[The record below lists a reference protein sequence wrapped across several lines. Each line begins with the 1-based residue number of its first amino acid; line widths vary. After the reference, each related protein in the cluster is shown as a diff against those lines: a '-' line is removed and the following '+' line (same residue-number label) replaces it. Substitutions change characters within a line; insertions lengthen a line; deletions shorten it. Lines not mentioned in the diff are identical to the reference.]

1 MAEIPSS
8 DSMQRALPGA
18 PGSRPSL
25 RYQSTPDTG
34 VGLISRALER
44 AGATLDEVDAKRQA
58 RDDRIAEAKASTAL
72 ARGLFQAYRETED
85 NDYGTQV
92 RRFSERATKS
102 IDEAAGLISNP
113 EMRDLFMARA
123 EGQVVDWTNRAHTR
137 ALKVE
142 GAARIGEFEADLP
155 DMLERAS
162 ALDEKGATQVLGELN
177 QRLQALVDI
186 QAISPKQMQDQIQ
199 KFGAEYAETRI
210 RAMGPSDGY
219 EELGKGD
226 KGLGKFLPPLARER
240 LRESLEH
247 DAAVET
253 SLKLVDAAGGRRYSE
268 AELRAMAPEVRVL
281 VQKLED
287 QATARVRGDVSWSRS
302 TEAYLRGRAERD
314 AIEMTPQFVGDGA
327 SMTQSLKSIDDSDM
341 PEFQKQIARNGVLR
355 HFQVKME
362 AEAAAAREKFAEVHD
377 DILSG
382 RITVARYRMENP
394 KDWEALSP
402 ASKQML
408 IDSEGQGAAAT
419 KRFTEKKMRD
429 MAAEFKDI
437 TTTPEGATFVRQMGI
452 GYLRART
459 FDDDFV
465 TIAESL
471 GWGSEKLVVDAKN
484 RLAEAGSTI
493 KADPEIV
500 TTLLNRGLGILGE
513 NAKTPR
519 GRLFDERF
527 RKEIARR
534 ERQSVLS
541 GGAGSLTFEQ
551 IEKIRDDLLE
561 QFELTGEYW
570 GTNTRRAFEIDE
582 PGEMS
587 RLTRAGSPIDLKI
600 VNDSLLKKGTPN
612 PTAKEQDEEL
622 QDLFESGK
630 IFELRRQYRSAPGG
644 R

>member
-72 ARGLFQAYRETED
+72 AKGLFQAYRETED

-123 EGQVVDWTNRAHTR
+123 EGQVVDWTNRAHQR

-142 GAARIGEFEADLP
+142 GAARFGEFEADLP

-177 QRLQALVDI
+177 QRLQALVDM
-186 QAISPKQMQDQIQ
+186 QAISPKQMQDQLQ

-327 SMTQSLKSIDDSDM
+327 SMTQSLKAIDESDM

-362 AEAAAAREKFAEVHD
+362 AEAAAAREKFAEVHEQVVRGE
-377 DILSG
+377 L
-382 RITVARYRMENP
+382 TVLQFRTRDP
-394 KDWEALSP
+394 KTWESLSP
-402 ASKQML
+402 AAKKIL
-408 IDSEGQGAAAT
+408 EESEGVGTAGT
-419 KRFTEKKMRD
+419 KRFSPEQMRKMGSVFRD
-429 MAAEFKDI
+429 AIA
-437 TTTPEGATFVRQMGI
+437 TPDGAREARERGI
-452 GYLRART
+452 GYLRSRT
-459 FDDDFV
+459 MDDDFV
-465 TIAESL
+465 AIAESL
-471 GWGSEKLVVDAKN
+471 GWGGEKIVVDAKA
-484 RLAEAGSTI
+484 RLAESGSEI
-493 KADPEIV
+493 KVDSKLRDSLFKRGLSIVGVKADSD
-500 TTLLNRGLGILGE
+500 
-513 NAKTPR
+513 K
-519 GRLFDERF
+519 GRLFEERF
-527 RKEIARR
+527 NEAIIS
-534 ERQSVLS
+534 RQRQRTL
-541 GGAGSLTFEQ
+541 AGQSPTMSLEELTR
-551 IEKIRDDLLE
+551 IRDDLLE
-561 QFELTGEYW
+561 EFELERFGP
-570 GTNTRRAFEIDE
+570 NPTRRAFEIGDD
-582 PGEMS
+582 PGELA
-587 RLTRAGSPIDLKI
+587 RITIGNPTDRKI
-600 VNDSLLKKGTPN
+600 VNESLRRQGVSD
-612 PTAKEQDEEL
+612 PTSEQQDEEL
-622 QDLFESGK
+622 GRLFMTGE